1 MTTVILHQYRL
12 SIVRTLKM
20 FKVGGLV
27 MGRVGV
33 VVVRHTGTPHLLHGL
48 TVNLKL
54 L

>member
-33 VVVRHTGTPHLLHGL
+33 VRHTGTPHLLHGL